1 MHHHT
6 RLLLTA
12 LIATTTLATALSNAS
27 ANRLSISNKNIR
39 AAWTSLEL
47 SNTVTSEVIRCPVTL
62 EGSFTESTIRK
73 VLRALIGLV
82 SKASV
87 GGSSCTGGTAT
98 VRQETLPW
106 RFTYD
111 GFTGTLPNITS
122 VKALLIRAS
131 VEIRASLA
139 TCQAQTEEEEPGV
152 DIANLGTGGEVTG
165 LRAEEAT
172 RIKLRGGLCGLGS
185 GSFSGTG
192 AVTLLGTTTRI
203 TITLI

>member
-1 MHHHT
+1 MKYRT
-6 RLLLTA
+6 RLL
-12 LIATTTLATALSNAS
+12 IASLVAATALAAAISSAS

-87 GGSSCTGGTAT
+87 GGSSCTGGSAT

-111 GFTGTLPNITS
+111 GFTGTLPNIES

-131 VEIRASLA
+131 VEIRTSLA
-139 TCQAQTEEEEPGV
+139 TCQAQTTEEEPAIG
-152 DIANLGTGGEVTG
+152 IATLGTGGEVSG

-172 RIKLRGGLCGLGS
+172 RIRLTGGICGLGS
-185 GSFSGTG
+185 GSFRGTG
-192 AVTLLGTTTRI
+192 SVTLLGTTTKI